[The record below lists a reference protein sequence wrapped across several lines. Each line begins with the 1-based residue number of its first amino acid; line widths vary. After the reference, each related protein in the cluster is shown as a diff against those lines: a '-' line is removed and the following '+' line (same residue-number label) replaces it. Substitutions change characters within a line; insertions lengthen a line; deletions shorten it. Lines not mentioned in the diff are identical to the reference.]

1 MFWQWVPGRRT
12 GVSKCP
18 TTVCDLSMWLYCRLM
33 AGSWTK
39 MLSMYVYAGWRREVV
54 YRSVS
59 ANVRAKSPPSEICYF
74 SPDGTKVVFAIA
86 DLLHLCC
93 KWVSV
98 FLWCRI
104 SEVTERHVHAS
115 EKGVP
120 LPVVGTVR
128 RWCRDYAAGL
138 EESSTGEVP
147 QKFCCI
153 TALAGTWLWTVT
165 VNIVITIS
173 VSVLDVCFELHST
186 VVYLPGWNRVC
197 RLLHSIWMAQMA
209 VI

>member
-1 MFWQWVPGRRT
+1 MFWQWVPSRRT

-128 RWCRDYAAGL
+128 RWCRDYAAWL
-138 EESSTGEVP
+138 EESSTGEVL
-147 QKFCCI
+147 QLHKFCCHNC
-153 TALAGTWLWTVT
+153 AGR
-165 VNIVITIS
+165 
-173 VSVLDVCFELHST
+173 H
-186 VVYLPGWNRVC
+186 
-197 RLLHSIWMAQMA
+197 MA
-209 VI
+209 VNSDCEYRHHYFSFCLGCLFWIA